1 MVINV
6 LGEQKRIMKAA
17 KEEGDYSDL
26 ITNFLI
32 IFLKTNKT
40 FMFDTI
46 LDETQEDVVIS
57 METED

>member
-57 METED
+57 METQD

>member
-6 LGEQKRIMKAA
+6 FGEQKRIMKAA